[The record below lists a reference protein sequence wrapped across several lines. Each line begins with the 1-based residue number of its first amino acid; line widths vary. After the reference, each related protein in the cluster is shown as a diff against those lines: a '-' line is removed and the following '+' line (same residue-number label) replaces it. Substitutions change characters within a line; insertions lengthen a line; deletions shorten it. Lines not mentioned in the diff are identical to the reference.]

1 MEEFPY
7 NPDGPKLVEGTN
19 DVRNMIQFMRQE
31 LKRRNYTLKD
41 LVSETITEL
50 ETHQTNADDAVE
62 HIVTTLRSNVSSWIE
77 IGYIEVSLSKVVEE
91 IIHLIEEQRISFN
104 DADITDS
111 VIKKL
116 EELINQTEV

>member
-7 NPDGPKLVEGTN
+7 NPDEPKLVEGTN

-41 LVSETITEL
+41 LVSETITKL
-50 ETHQTNADDAVE
+50 ETHQTNADYAVE